1 MLDKKTFF
9 PEFNYTTDT
18 PPITPEI
25 KEETK
30 NLLRHLN
37 IPEEEWNFVMGLEM
51 EKVPEKY
58 ARIQENLEKRGLKI
72 EYLNDPATDKK
83 LFLKKAG
90 VFSLFK
96 DEEDTLIK
104 KHIKKSYGGI
114 YIRFPQNLKI
124 QDEFL
129 YLPSLLK
136 FSYVP
141 FPHTYIEF
149 QENSKGNIAL
159 GSPAPRLINSPY
171 YLSTVEIIIKDGAK
185 ANISL
190 IHSFPSYLD
199 ARIFTRIF
207 LGKGANLT
215 LSLLNFKNGK
225 ITGRD
230 VKAVLSKESTLNL
243 NTLSFGVENGRYYE
257 WIEIEHRGENSSS
270 LVNTRQ
276 VSMDTSSSN
285 SFVKIKAV
293 AGSKGAKAHIDSK
306 GVVLSHDAEQFSL
319 PAFETSENL
328 VQMSHSAYI
337 GQIEEKVAIYL
348 ASRGLTDRDI
358 VYLMVKSYLEE
369 VLSFTLPERFY
380 EVMLKFLEYLLNTR
394 NIEIIQRRT

>member
-1 MLDKKTFF
+1 MQKNKFF
-9 PEFNYTTDT
+9 PPFDYYNEEKPLT
-18 PPITPEI
+18 PKV
-25 KEETK
+25 KEEAQD
-30 NLLRHLN
+30 LLRYLG
-37 IPEEEWNFVMGLEM
+37 IPEDEWNFVMGFEM
-51 EKVPEKY
+51 ENIPEKY
-58 ARIQENLEKRGLKI
+58 LHIQKNLEERGLKI
-72 EYLNDPATDKK
+72 EYLHDPSTDKK

-90 VFSLFK
+90 VFTLFK
-96 DEEDTLIK
+96 EEEDVLIK

-149 QENSKGNIAL
+149 QENAEGNIAL
-159 GSPAPRLINSPY
+159 GTPAPRLINSPY
-171 YLSTVEIIIKDGAK
+171 YLSTVEIIVKDGAK

-190 IHSFPSYLD
+190 IHSFPPYID
-199 ARIFTRIF
+199 ARIYTRIL
-207 LGKGANLT
+207 LGEGADLT

-230 VKAVLSKESTLNL
+230 VKAVLNRDSNLIL
-243 NTLSFGVENGRYYE
+243 NTLSFGVEDGEYYE
-257 WIEIEHRGENSSS
+257 WLEIEHRGENSHS

-276 VSMDTSSSN
+276 ASMDSSKSN
-285 SFVKIKAV
+285 SFAKIKAFKGS
-293 AGSKGAKAHIDSK
+293 AGSKAHIDSK
-306 GVVLSHDAEQFSL
+306 GIVLSYVAEQFAL
-319 PAFETSENL
+319 PAFETEENL

-337 GQIEEKVAIYL
+337 GQIEGKISTYL
-348 ASRGLTDRDI
+348 ASRGLSDRDI
-358 VYLMVKSYLEE
+358 VYLMIKSYLEE
-369 VLSFTLPERFY
+369 VLSSTLPERFY

-394 NIEIIQRRT
+394 KIEIVQRK

>member
-1 MLDKKTFF
+1 MLEKNRFF
-9 PEFNYTTDT
+9 PEFNYNEGM
-18 PPITPEI
+18 PPVTPEI
-25 KEETK
+25 KEEIK
-30 NLLRHLN
+30 KLLRHLN
-37 IPEEEWNFVMGLEM
+37 IPEDEWNFVMGLEM

-58 ARIQENLEKRGLKI
+58 AIMQENLEKRGLKI
-72 EYLNDPATDKK
+72 EYLNDPSTDKK

-96 DEEDTLIK
+96 EEDDAQLK

-114 YIRFPQNLKI
+114 YIRFPQDLRI
-124 QDEFL
+124 QDESL

-149 QENSKGNIAL
+149 QENSEGNIAL

-171 YLSTVEIIIKDGAK
+171 YFSTVEIIVKEGAK

-190 IHSFPSYLD
+190 IHSFPPYLD

-207 LGKGANLT
+207 LGEGASLT

-230 VKAVLSKESTLNL
+230 VKAILNKDSSLNL
-243 NTLSFGVENGRYYE
+243 NTLSFGVEDGKYYE
-257 WIEIEHRGENSSS
+257 WIEVEHRGENSIS

-285 SFVKIKAV
+285 SFVKIKAIS
-293 AGSKGAKAHIDSK
+293 GSKGSKAHIDSK

-319 PAFETSENL
+319 PAFETTENL

-337 GQIEEKVAIYL
+337 GQIEEKVATYL
-348 ASRGLTDRDI
+348 ASRGLSDRDI

-369 VLSFTLPERFY
+369 VLSSTIPERFY

-394 NIEIIQRRT
+394 NIEIVQRRM